1 MLRTHTT
8 SSITL
13 INVDPVLRSDRY
25 AKKAAGVF
33 DSGDGGGLLVP
44 KETTRSYLHGV
55 LIGEGA
61 NERTDGPNERS

>member
-1 MLRTHTT
+1 MLRTHTHTT

-44 KETTRSYLHGV
+44 KETTRSYLHGDR
-55 LIGEGA
+55 GRS
-61 NERTDGPNERS
+61 ERTNERS